1 MSAAGMMNYRKNL
14 ERKAR
19 HAERLAREDAAGKLS
34 VHAPDLKDFYISID
48 ETPRSGTA
56 VGGTRYIRRVVIA
69 SAPALFELP
78 CSDPRCENGGYDVTA
93 EFLAA
98 LAYRR
103 TVFEGERSCPGRSS
117 THDCGRTLRY
127 VATAA
132 YRDEKKAPS

>member
-1 MSAAGMMNYRKNL
+1 MNYRKNL

-19 HAERLAREDAAGKLS
+19 HAERMAREDAAGKLS
-34 VHAPDLKDFYISID
+34 VRAPDLQDLNISID
-48 ETPRSGTA
+48 ETQRSGSA

-78 CSDPRCENGGYDVTA
+78 CSDPRCENGGYDVTD

-103 TVFEGERSCPGRSS
+103 AVFEGQRSCPGRSS
-117 THDCGRTLRY
+117 MHDCGRTLRY
-127 VATAA
+127 VATAT
-132 YRDEKKAPS
+132 YRDEKEAAS